1 MQAQQLAAGFHINP
15 TATDVFLALRPLS
28 FFRTRIRS
36 MDIAAVKRLQDLLQA
51 FESAMVRR
59 ENVIRFLVGR
69 FLLMLS
75 MVIGFWIAVRNTL

>member
-1 MQAQQLAAGFHINP
+1 
-15 TATDVFLALRPLS
+15 
-28 FFRTRIRS
+28 

-69 FLLMLS
+69 FLLMLT
-75 MVIGFWIAVRNTL
+75 MVIGFWIAIRNAL